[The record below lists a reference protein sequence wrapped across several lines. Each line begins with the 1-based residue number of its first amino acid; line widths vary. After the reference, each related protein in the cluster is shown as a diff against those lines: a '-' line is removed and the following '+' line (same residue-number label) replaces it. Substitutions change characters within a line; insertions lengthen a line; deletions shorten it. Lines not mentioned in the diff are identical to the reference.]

1 MKIIYKGTDGREEL
15 KRFLSQVHNKN
26 PKPESPPIQNPII
39 PITEDLSFVTDE
51 NLYKEISQYITKKH
65 SQIENKLIFADNVMK
80 HSNPFFAVAVD
91 MFCKKH
97 YPEYRIAR
105 QVDLETNL
113 SMFEGF
119 YIDSGLALR
128 NLTNQSNLEKAK
140 YLFEQLKQKGIK
152 ESNFP
157 IWSDLRGLELN
168 GKNFKLT
175 DESIY
180 STQECLNWESKT
192 KYSKTNNLGL
202 PKEKDENSLRQIWT
216 SNNALSRCF
225 LNWDSDLNS
234 LYLGFFDSNGNGR
247 VVLAKLRSS

>member
-1 MKIIYKGTDGREEL
+1 MKFIYKGTDGTKEL

-51 NLYKEISQYITKKH
+51 NLYKEISQYITKEH
-65 SQIENKLIFADNVMK
+65 SQIENKLIFEDNVMK
-80 HSNPFFAVAVD
+80 NSNPFLAVAVD

-113 SMFEGF
+113 SMFKGL

-128 NLTNQSNLEKAK
+128 NLTGNNKEQAI

-180 STQECLNWESKT
+180 STQECLNWKSGT
-192 KYSKTNNLGL
+192 KYSKINNLGL
-202 PKEKDENSLRQIWT
+202 PKEKDENSSRQIWT
-216 SNNALSRCF
+216 SNNALSSCC
-225 LNWDSDLNS
+225 LDWDSDLYS
-234 LYLGFFDSNGNGR
+234 DYSDLFDSNGVGR

>member
-1 MKIIYKGTDGREEL
+1 MK
-15 KRFLSQVHNKN
+15 N
-26 PKPESPPIQNPII
+26 
-39 PITEDLSFVTDE
+39 
-51 NLYKEISQYITKKH
+51 
-65 SQIENKLIFADNVMK
+65 
-80 HSNPFFAVAVD
+80 SNPFLAVAVD

-157 IWSDLRGLELN
+157 IWLDLRGLELN

-180 STQECLNWESKT
+180 STQECLNWKSGT
-192 KYSKTNNLGL
+192 KYSKINNLGL

-216 SNNALSRCF
+216 SNNALSSCYLYR
-225 LNWDSDLNS
+225 NS
-234 LYLGFFDSNGNGR
+234 VLYSCYSVFFVSNDYGR